1 MSRPVAYYPDQLP
14 MSIIHQKNSNPLVN
28 TWFEGFHDLLIYTKV
43 MGDQSCDT
51 NFWTPCSIEL
61 CKLNDLNQTIF
72 KQK

>member
-1 MSRPVAYYPDQLP
+1 MDSPVAGAQDQLP
-14 MSIIHQKNSNPLVN
+14 MCIIHQKKPYSLMN